1 MVKQLKI
8 TVEGKVYDVTVED
21 VSEDAGSTFYPAPGM
36 SERYAAPAPRSAPA
50 PAAQT
55 AAAPAA
61 AAPSTAAG
69 ANDKVAPMGGV
80 IIEITVKEGDK
91 VKTGDQVAIIEAM
104 KMKQVIASD
113 HDGTVSKIHVKVG
126 EAVDAGQPLMTIS

>member
-36 SERYAAPAPRSAPA
+36 TATSAAAAARPAPS
-50 PAAQT
+50 
-55 AAAPAA
+55 AAPAA
-61 AAPSTAAG
+61 KPAAAPSAG
-69 ANDKVAPMGGV
+69 AGDKTAPMGGV
-80 IIEITVKEGDK
+80 IIEISVKEGDK

-104 KMKQVIASD
+104 KMKQVLASD

>member
-36 SERYAAPAPRSAPA
+36 SERYAAPAARPA
-50 PAAQT
+50 PSPAGQS

-61 AAPSTAAG
+61 AAGAG